1 MRLIRFN
8 AYKIFIFLGIIG
20 GSIGLTGVLL
30 SFFPKL
36 EQFSTFNL
44 FFFPALGYWAKIE
57 ADLSKKSEEYKNL
70 EVQMEA
76 QDKLHSIG
84 ITELKGLFEFVNLRI
99 DQVLEIQSLKDTVS
113 KDSARIDDLERFLSQ
128 KGFKRKRNSD
138 RTQQV
143 IPTSQE
149 YRPKRKVRRDRRKN
163 RISL

>member
-1 MRLIRFN
+1 MKLIRFN
-8 AYKIFIFLGIIG
+8 TYKIFIFLGIIG
-20 GSIGLTGVLL
+20 GSIGLTGVSL

-57 ADLSKKSEEYKNL
+57 ADLSKKSEDYKNL
-70 EVQMEA
+70 EVQMET
-76 QDKLHSIG
+76 QDKIHSIG
-84 ITELKGLFEFVNLRI
+84 ITELKGLFEFLNLRI
-99 DQVLEIQSLKDTVS
+99 DQVLEIQGLKTTVS
-113 KDSARIDDLERFLSQ
+113 KDSARIDELEGFLSR
-128 KGFKRKRNSD
+128 KGFKRRNSD

-163 RISL
+163 RT